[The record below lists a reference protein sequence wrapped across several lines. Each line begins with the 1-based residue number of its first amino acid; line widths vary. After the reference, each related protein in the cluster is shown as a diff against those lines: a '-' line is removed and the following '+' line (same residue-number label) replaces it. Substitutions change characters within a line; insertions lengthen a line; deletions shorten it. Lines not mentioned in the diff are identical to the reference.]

1 MSCLIDLENPC
12 WSPRQSWTSGRKS
25 PVLLPP
31 VSGNTVAE
39 TETFTTLM
47 SAEENPILL
56 PHFSPHCCSC
66 FLTHSHALKDSQC
79 FRADGGAS
87 RRDGSKLEDT
97 MNEGKLY
104 LPPQIVARNFSM
116 FQTLGMTSSV
126 GSVLR
131 EVPQCRFSSFPENKR
146 CPERQLQ
153 L

>member
-1 MSCLIDLENPC
+1 MSCLIDLEKPC
-12 WSPRQSWTSGRKS
+12 WSPRQSRTSGCQS
-25 PVLLPP
+25 PLLLPP
-31 VSGNTVAE
+31 VSGNAVAE
-39 TETFTTLM
+39 TETFTILV

-56 PHFSPHCCSC
+56 PHFSPHCCS
-66 FLTHSHALKDSQC
+66 SHALQDFQC

-87 RRDGSKLEDT
+87 RRDRSKLEDA

-116 FQTLGMTSSV
+116 FLTLRMTSSV

-131 EVPQCRFSSFPENKR
+131 EVPQCRFSSFPENKH